1 MIRLIVLGH
10 SSDDKGTQLETLTAS
25 ILSSLKY
32 TDIIM
37 NVVGKG
43 GNELDVVA
51 KYSTPHISGDLIHP
65 VVCECKAYKSK
76 VDITDWLKFLGK
88 FYTARL
94 EDSKA
99 MGIMIALSGANG
111 NVVGAYDGILKKN
124 VPISLVSGDDL
135 LKSLASVF
143 KMPPYDIIR
152 KKVSYYTDDHIHSCD
167 LLYYDSEIYWS
178 IKFKDRYTILSS
190 QGDCLEVGSE
200 IDLVSMNGFKL
211 PYVNLAE
218 ETFTRQKRLLI
229 NKLIIYKLLND
240 ESGNSKNELMEY
252 CARMGYAIVDENEF
266 DSLLLENPFVANNG
280 SQYEFHH
287 STPIAFYQYYLQLVY
302 PMDIIKTRYYQENID
317 SDLIKEI
324 ERVQGGIQ
332 IPKESYENCL
342 LMLRYSPNSLSYA
355 VIADE
360 AITRNRQD
368 GKAIFPEIEA
378 IHTSWFLRK
387 VTSSFNQDSSNV
399 DLIQILYNEFGIQGV
414 NLSSNISIQTQ
425 TGQKDIKLDV
435 PLEYAP
441 LSIGENTKIVPL
453 VPIKAKNT
461 K

>member
-124 VPISLVSGDDL
+124 VPISLVGGDDL

-167 LLYYDSEIYWS
+167 LLYG
-178 IKFKDRYTILSS
+178 R
-190 QGDCLEVGSE
+190 
-200 IDLVSMNGFKL
+200 
-211 PYVNLAE
+211 
-218 ETFTRQKRLLI
+218 R
-229 NKLIIYKLLND
+229 
-240 ESGNSKNELMEY
+240 
-252 CARMGYAIVDENEF
+252 
-266 DSLLLENPFVANNG
+266 SL
-280 SQYEFHH
+280 
-287 STPIAFYQYYLQLVY
+287 
-302 PMDIIKTRYYQENID
+302 
-317 SDLIKEI
+317 
-324 ERVQGGIQ
+324 
-332 IPKESYENCL
+332 
-342 LMLRYSPNSLSYA
+342 
-355 VIADE
+355 
-360 AITRNRQD
+360 
-368 GKAIFPEIEA
+368 
-378 IHTSWFLRK
+378 
-387 VTSSFNQDSSNV
+387 
-399 DLIQILYNEFGIQGV
+399 
-414 NLSSNISIQTQ
+414 
-425 TGQKDIKLDV
+425 
-435 PLEYAP
+435 
-441 LSIGENTKIVPL
+441 
-453 VPIKAKNT
+453 
-461 K
+461 

>member
-1 MIRLIVLGH
+1 
-10 SSDDKGTQLETLTAS
+10 
-25 ILSSLKY
+25 
-32 TDIIM
+32 
-37 NVVGKG
+37 
-43 GNELDVVA
+43 
-51 KYSTPHISGDLIHP
+51 
-65 VVCECKAYKSK
+65 
-76 VDITDWLKFLGK
+76 
-88 FYTARL
+88 
-94 EDSKA
+94 
-99 MGIMIALSGANG
+99 
-111 NVVGAYDGILKKN
+111 
-124 VPISLVSGDDL
+124 
-135 LKSLASVF
+135 
-143 KMPPYDIIR
+143 
-152 KKVSYYTDDHIHSCD
+152 
-167 LLYYDSEIYWS
+167 
-178 IKFKDRYTILSS
+178 
-190 QGDCLEVGSE
+190 
-200 IDLVSMNGFKL
+200 MNGFKL

-218 ETFTRQKRLLI
+218 ETFTRQKRLLT

-252 CARMGYAIVDENEF
+252 CARMGYSIVDENEF

-280 SQYEFHH
+280 SQYKFHH

-302 PMDIIKTRYYQENID
+302 PIDIIKTRYYQENID

-399 DLIQILYNEFGIQGV
+399 DLIQILYKEFGIQGV

>member
-32 TDIIM
+32 TEITM
-37 NVVGKG
+37 NAVGKG

-51 KYSTPHISGDLIHP
+51 KYTTPQISGDLIHP
-65 VVCECKAYKSK
+65 VVCECKAYKTK

-88 FYTARL
+88 FYTAHL
-94 EDSKA
+94 EDSKTT
-99 MGIMIALSGANG
+99 GIMIALSGANG
-111 NVVGAYDGILKKN
+111 NVVGAYDGLLKKN
-124 VPISLVSGDDL
+124 VPVSLVSGDDL
-135 LKSLASVF
+135 LKHISSVF
-143 KMPPYDIIR
+143 KMPSYDIIR
-152 KKVSYYTDDHIHSCD
+152 KKVSYYTNDHIHSCD
-167 LLYYDSEIYWS
+167 LLYYDSEIYWK
-178 IKFKDRYTILSS
+178 IEFKDRYTILSS
-190 QGDCLEVGSE
+190 LGDCLEVGSE
-200 IDLVSMNGFKL
+200 MDLVAMSGLRL
-211 PYVNLAE
+211 PYVNLYE
-218 ETFTRQKRLLI
+218 ETFTRQKRLII

-252 CARMGYAIVDENEF
+252 CAKMGYAIVDENEF
-266 DSLLLENPFVANNG
+266 DSLILENPFVANNG

-287 STPIAFYQYYLQLVY
+287 STPLAFYQYYLQLLY
-302 PMDIIKTRYYQENID
+302 PIDIIHTRYYQDNINCN
-317 SDLIKEI
+317 LIKEI
-324 ERVQGGIQ
+324 ELVQGGIH

-342 LMLRYSPNSLSYA
+342 LMLRFSPTSLSYA
-355 VIADE
+355 VTADE
-360 AITRNRQD
+360 AIIRNRQD
-368 GKAIFPEIEA
+368 GKSLFPEMEA
-378 IHTSWFLRK
+378 AHTAWFLRK

-435 PLEYAP
+435 PLVYAP

-453 VPIKAKNT
+453 VPINT
-461 K
+461 KDQK